1 MTVPDVRIRAA
12 DSDAIA
18 EAAALVSSGNLVA
31 FPTETVYGVG
41 ADATN
46 DKAVATLFAVKKR
59 PRFNPLIVHFAS
71 PEAAAQAAAFDDRA
85 RALSEAF
92 WPGALTLVLK
102 RQPSSRLSLL
112 VSSGLETLAV
122 RVPDHPIAEALL
134 TAADCPIAAP
144 SANRSGCVSPTTAAH
159 VVDSLGGRIAMILD
173 GGACRVGVEST
184 VLDLTG
190 RTPALLRPGG
200 LAVESVESVVGPVA
214 APDDRGAPKSP
225 GMLSRH
231 YAPGIPIRL
240 NAAAV
245 RPGEALLA
253 FGMEALQGTAEAT
266 LNLSPTGD
274 LEEAAANLFAMI
286 RALDRPRFA
295 AIAVMP
301 VPERGLGH
309 AINDRL
315 RRAAE
320 PAGVSD

>member
-1 MTVPDVRIRAA
+1 MTVPDVRPRAA
-12 DSDAIA
+12 DSGAIA
-18 EAAALVSSGNLVA
+18 EAAALVGSGSLVA

-46 DKAVATLFAVKKR
+46 DKAVATVFAVKTR
-59 PRFNPLIVHFAS
+59 PRFNPLIVHFPN
-71 PEAAAQAAAFDDRA
+71 PEAAARAAAFDGRA

-102 RQPSSRLSLL
+102 RRPDSRLSLL
-112 VSSGLETLAV
+112 ASSGLDTVAV

-134 TAADCPIAAP
+134 TAAGCPIAAP

-159 VVDSLGGRIAMILD
+159 VVESLGGRIAMILD

-190 RTPALLRPGG
+190 RTPTILRPGG

-214 APDDRGAPKSP
+214 APDDRVTPKSP
-225 GMLSRH
+225 GMLNRH
-231 YAPGIPIRL
+231 YAPGIPLRL
-240 NAAAV
+240 NAAAA

-253 FGMEALQGTAEAT
+253 FGVEALQGTAEVT
-266 LNLSPTGD
+266 LNLSPAGD

-301 VPERGLGH
+301 VPERGLGR

-315 RRAAE
+315 RRAAT
-320 PAGVSD
+320 PVGLSD